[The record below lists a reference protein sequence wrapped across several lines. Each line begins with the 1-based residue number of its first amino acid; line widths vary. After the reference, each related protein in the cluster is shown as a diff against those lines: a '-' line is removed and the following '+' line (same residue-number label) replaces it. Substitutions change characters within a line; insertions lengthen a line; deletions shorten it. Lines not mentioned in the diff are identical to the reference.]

1 MRACLLALLMA
12 PLAARAEEPPSPAE
26 LVRRLGDDSFETRRE
41 AAAQLEAL
49 GAAAI
54 PAVRAGLEGRDLEV
68 RRWCRRLLPRLV
80 AAGREAKLEALVA
93 DVEGKGKHDFPG
105 WERFRKEVGA
115 DAAARQ
121 LFARAVRADA
131 ALLEASEGGAKAAG
145 PLVAKRCAG
154 LQLKVV
160 SPEHDATLLGE
171 VAALAFVLTDRKQA
185 PDRASVAAF
194 HAGLEALAH
203 RPALIKE
210 VRGAPAFRKL
220 LATALRER
228 AAVAADGAVSAAL
241 ELGLTEAVG
250 WAAALAADRK
260 APAITRAR
268 ALLLVGALGD
278 RSAAPA
284 LGALLEDTAP
294 VGSRTLGRARLTAE
308 LRDVALAT
316 LIRLHGEKEAD
327 YGFPY
332 PRALPGLK
340 VVPDPACLGFS
351 NPAERTAALERWRAR
366 AARGGP

>member
-1 MRACLLALLMA
+1 MRACLLAFLLL
-12 PLAARAEEPPSPAE
+12 PLAARAEAPSPDE

-41 AAAQLEAL
+41 AAVQLEAL

-54 PAVRAGLEGRDLEV
+54 PAVRAGLEGRNLEV

-80 AAGREAKLEALVA
+80 SADRESKLGALVA

-105 WERFRKEVGA
+105 WQRFRKEVGA
-115 DAAARQ
+115 DAGARQ

-131 ALLEASEGGAKAAG
+131 PLMEASEGGAKSAG

-154 LQLKVV
+154 LQLKAI

-185 PDRASVAAF
+185 PDRASVVAF

-203 RPALIKE
+203 RPALVKE
-210 VRGAPAFRKL
+210 VKAAPAFRKL
-220 LATALRER
+220 LAAALRER
-228 AAVAADGAVSAAL
+228 GAAAPDGAVSAAL

-250 WAAALAADRK
+250 WAVGLAADRK
-260 APAITRAR
+260 APAATRAR

-278 RSAAPA
+278 RSSAPA
-284 LGALLEDTAP
+284 LGPLLEDTSP
-294 VGSRTLGRARLTAE
+294 VGSRMLGRARLTAE

-316 LIRLHGEKEAD
+316 LVRLHGEKEAD

-340 VVPDPACLGFS
+340 VVPDPACLGFRS
-351 NPAERTAALERWRAR
+351 PAERAAALERWRAARR
-366 AARGGP
+366 AP